1 MIGATPFKLRP
12 YRPFEVEEQ
21 IALMRYAAIQAR
33 AVYRWG
39 MLFAITN
46 GMAAS
51 SIRAAAQAKQ
61 AGLKRGV
68 PDLFLPVPISP
79 WAGLFVEMKRL
90 DGRPSDLSPE
100 QRDWLL
106 RLQGQGYHAVVA
118 YGWRA
123 AVAEISAYLDN
134 LVQKENV

>member
-1 MIGATPFKLRP
+1 MTGAPPFKLRQ
-12 YRPFEVEEQ
+12 YRPREVEEQ

-33 AVYRWG
+33 SDARWG

-61 AGLKRGV
+61 AGLKKGV
-68 PDLFLPVPISP
+68 PDLFLPVPVGP
-79 WAGLFVEMKRL
+79 WHGLFLEMKRV
-90 DGRPSDLSPE
+90 DGRPSDLSLE
-100 QRDWLL
+100 QRDWLT
-106 RLQGQGYHAVVA
+106 RLQGQGFQTVVA

-123 AVAEISAYLDN
+123 AVDEINDYLGA
-134 LVQKENV
+134 